1 MNKIHN
7 FFFNLID
14 LYYTQMLSQKHHL
27 KRVFSE
33 KKLNLDN
40 SSANIYIKNT
50 FLNAD
55 VSKKLQ

>member
-1 MNKIHN
+1 
-7 FFFNLID
+7 
-14 LYYTQMLSQKHHL
+14 MLSQKHHL